1 MSRPSKSSDQILRE
15 ALEARGHRFT
25 DQRAAV
31 YRLLV
36 HTTVHPTA
44 DEVFLGVRDE
54 VPGISLA
61 TVYKSLET
69 IVSCGLAS
77 KLSHADGSARYD
89 GRTDPHHHARCLAC
103 GSVSDVPGQL
113 RDSEL
118 SHVRSEANGFQVTGY
133 QLELTG
139 YCPECAGKMDGEA
152 AAAVG

>member
-1 MSRPSKSSDQILRE
+1 MSKPSNASDRILRE

-31 YRLLV
+31 YRLLAD
-36 HTTVHPTA
+36 TTVHPTA

-69 IVSCGLAS
+69 LVSCGLAS
-77 KLSHADGSARYD
+77 KLTHTDGSARYD

-103 GSVSDVPGQL
+103 GSVSDVPGEL
-113 RDSEL
+113 RDSDL
-118 SHVRSEANGFQVTGY
+118 FHVGSEANGFHVTGY

-139 YCPECAGKMDGEA
+139 YCPECALRIDGEA
-152 AAAVG
+152 AAVVG

>member
-1 MSRPSKSSDQILRE
+1 MSRASKSSDQILRE

-31 YRLLV
+31 YRLLG

-69 IVSCGLAS
+69 LVSCGLAS
-77 KLSHADGSARYD
+77 KLSHADGSARYEV
-89 GRTDPHHHARCLAC
+89 
-103 GSVSDVPGQL
+103 VSLDLCKSG
-113 RDSEL
+113 
-118 SHVRSEANGFQVTGY
+118 
-133 QLELTG
+133 
-139 YCPECAGKMDGEA
+139 
-152 AAAVG
+152 

>member
-1 MSRPSKSSDQILRE
+1 MSTLSTSSDQVLRS

-25 DQRAAV
+25 EQRAAV
-31 YRLLV
+31 YRLLA

-69 IVSCGLAS
+69 IVSCGLAN

-89 GRTDPHHHARCLAC
+89 GRTNPHHHARCVSC
-103 GSVSDVPGQL
+103 GSVSDIPGEL
-113 RDSEL
+113 RDSDL
-118 SHVRSEANGFQVTGY
+118 SYVRSGARGFQVTGY

-139 YCPECAGKMDGEA
+139 YCPHCVRESDGEA
-152 AAAVG
+152 VAALG

>member
-1 MSRPSKSSDQILRE
+1 MSTSPSSSDQVLRRE
-15 ALEARGHRFT
+15 LEARGHRFT

-31 YRLLV
+31 YRLLS

-44 DEVFLGVRDE
+44 DEVFLGVREE

-69 IVSCGLAS
+69 IVSCGLAN

-89 GRTDPHHHARCLAC
+89 GRTDPHHHARCITC
-103 GSVSDVPGQL
+103 GSVSDIPGEL
-113 RDSEL
+113 RNSDLSEIG
-118 SHVRSEANGFQVTGY
+118 SSAQGFQVTGY

-139 YCPECAGKMDGEA
+139 YCPDCARESSGEA
-152 AAAVG
+152 LLPS

>member
-1 MSRPSKSSDQILRE
+1 MSTSSSSSDQVLRR
-15 ALEARGHRFT
+15 ALDARGHRFT

-31 YRLLV
+31 YRLLA

-69 IVSCGLAS
+69 IVSCGLAN

-89 GRTDPHHHARCLAC
+89 GRTDPHHHARCITC
-103 GSVSDVPGQL
+103 GSVSDIPGEL
-113 RDSEL
+113 HDSDL
-118 SHVRSEANGFQVTGY
+118 SCVSAGTDGFQVTGY

-139 YCPECAGKMDGEA
+139 YCPECARESDGEA
-152 AAAVG
+152 IAAVG

>member
-15 ALEARGHRFT
+15 ALDARGHRFT
-25 DQRAAV
+25 DQRGAV

-44 DEVFLGVRDE
+44 DEVFLGVRNE

-118 SHVRSEANGFQVTGY
+118 PLVRSEANGFHVTGY